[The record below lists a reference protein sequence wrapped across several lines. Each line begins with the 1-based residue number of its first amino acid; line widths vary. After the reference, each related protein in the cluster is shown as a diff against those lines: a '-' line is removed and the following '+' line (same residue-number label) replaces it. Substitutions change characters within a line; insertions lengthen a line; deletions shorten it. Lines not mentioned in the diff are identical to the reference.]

1 MKDIAREIQDSLD
14 ETDDGYILKTDE
26 QIIDTIINFGCGET
40 EFHTADIERLIRE
53 KQQLEKQLKIKDLAM
68 GGVHLAFTGFKKK

>member
-26 QIIDTIINFGCGET
+26 QLIDVIINFGCGET

-53 KQQLEKQLKIKDLAM
+53 KQQLEKQFKTM
-68 GGVHLAFTGFKKK
+68 GVLMNGVHLSFNKK

>member
-26 QIIDTIINFGCGET
+26 QLIDNIINFGCGET
-40 EFHTADIERLIRE
+40 DFHTADIERLIRE
-53 KQQLEKQLKIKDLAM
+53 KQQFEKQLKTM
-68 GGVHLAFTGFKKK
+68 GILMNGVHLSFNKK